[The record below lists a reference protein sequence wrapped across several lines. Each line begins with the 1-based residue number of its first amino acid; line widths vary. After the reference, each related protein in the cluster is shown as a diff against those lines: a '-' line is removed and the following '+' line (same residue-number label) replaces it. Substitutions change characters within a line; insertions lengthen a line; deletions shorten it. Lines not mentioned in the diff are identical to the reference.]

1 MRILALDVGE
11 RRIGVAVSD
20 PLGMT
25 AQGLTT
31 YTRRGME
38 RDLAYF
44 AGLCREWQAQR
55 LVLGLPLHMNGDAGD
70 SAAHVRELAGQLEAA
85 CGIPVEFVD
94 ERLTTVAAHRILSEG
109 NVRGGRRKQTVD
121 TVAAVLI
128 LETYLGLLRNR
139 KETP

>member
-25 AQGLTT
+25 AQGLST

-94 ERLTTVAAHRILSEG
+94 ERLTTVAAHRVLIEG
-109 NVRGGRRKQTVD
+109 GTSRKKRKGVVD
-121 TVAAVLI
+121 KLAAVLI
-128 LETYLGLLRNR
+128 LQSWMQSHPAGR
-139 KETP
+139 